1 MKHPSDRAGRSR
13 LFGIRG
19 QRRVVPRPLHRPG
32 RLPVHMQAILFYE
45 PGTDSFRGLVK
56 GLPGDVRPAGSCPS
70 KDVEGLRKAKEA
82 VGVTPEMMVT
92 WNRR

>member
-56 GLPGDVRPAGSCPS
+56 YQVMFVRLGAALPKTSKVFVKPKRP
-70 KDVEGLRKAKEA
+70 
-82 VGVTPEMMVT
+82 
-92 WNRR
+92 